1 MNKVATIRLHR
12 KRIRNRSRIVDLLLF
27 VVLASAGVFMAMPL
41 VFVISNAFK
50 PLDEIFLFPPKFFV
64 RYPTLD
70 NFVTLYHLMSSFWV
84 PYTRY
89 IFNTIFIAV
98 VGTAG
103 HVMLASMA
111 AYPLAKRK
119 FRGRSTLFTIVVLSL
134 MFSGHV
140 TAIPNYMTMSWLGL
154 LDTYWAVII
163 PALGSSLGLF
173 LMKQF
178 MEQMVPDTLLEAAR
192 IDGCSEYRIFWGIA
206 MPIVKPAWLTLIIFS
221 FQGLWG
227 SGGTGKIYIYS
238 EQLKTID
245 YALDQ
250 ILAGGIVRTGPS
262 MAASLLMISVP
273 IAIFIISQSNVIQ
286 TMSTSG
292 MKD

>member
-1 MNKVATIRLHR
+1 MMAIRIPR
-12 KRIRNRSRIVDLLLF
+12 KRVRNRSYIVDLMLF
-27 VVLASAGVFMAMPL
+27 LILAGMGAFMAMPL

-70 NFVTLYHLMSSFWV
+70 NFVQLYHLMSSFWV

-89 IFNTIFIAV
+89 IFNTVFIAV

-103 HVMLASMA
+103 HVILASMA
-111 AYPLAKRK
+111 AYPLAKRNFK
-119 FRGRSTLFTIVVLSL
+119 GRNALFTIVVLSL

-154 LDTYWAVII
+154 LNSYWAVII

-192 IDGCSEYRIFWGIA
+192 IDGCSEFRIFWRIV

-273 IAIFIISQSNVIQ
+273 ITIFIISQSNVIQ

>member
-1 MNKVATIRLHR
+1 MATIRLHR

>member
-1 MNKVATIRLHR
+1 MATIRIR
-12 KRIRNRSRIVDLLLF
+12 RNRRWNRSLAVDLLLF
-27 VVLASAGVFMAMPL
+27 LALAGVGAFMVLPL
-41 VFVISNAFK
+41 LFVVSNAFK
-50 PLDEIFLFPPKFFV
+50 PLDEIFRFPPRFFV
-64 RYPTLD
+64 RYPTLR
-70 NFVTLYHLMSSFWV
+70 NFTELYYLLSSFWV

-89 IFNTIFIAV
+89 IFNTVFIAV

-103 HVMLASMA
+103 HVILASLA
-111 AYPLAKRK
+111 AYPLAKRR
-119 FRGRSTLFTIVVLSL
+119 FRGRGALFTIVVLSL

-154 LDTYWAVII
+154 LDSYWAVII

-178 MEQMVPDTLLEAAR
+178 MEQMVPDALLEAAR
-192 IDGCSEYRIFWGIA
+192 IDGCSEYRILWRVV
-206 MPIVKPAWLTLIIFS
+206 MPIVKPAWMTLIIFS

-227 SGGTGKIYIYS
+227 AGGTGKIYIYS
-238 EQLKTID
+238 EQLKTLD
-245 YALDQ
+245 HALGQ

-262 MAASLLMISVP
+262 MAATLLMISVP

>member
-1 MNKVATIRLHR
+1 MATIRLHR
-12 KRIRNRSRIVDLLLF
+12 KKIRNRSRIVDLLLF
-27 VVLASAGVFMAMPL
+27 VVLASAGAFMAMPL

-103 HVMLASMA
+103 HVILASMA

-192 IDGCSEYRIFWGIA
+192 IDGCSEYRIFWGIV